1 MERKILQ
8 RMEQLE
14 KIKKGLEK
22 RLQGVQIRKVECKKI
37 RGHYRYYLDQKYVGK
52 QEITALKRLVEEE
65 YYAKLLPEI
74 EKQIANLRKALR
86 NIDEFNLEK
95 IYNDMHAG
103 KRKLIMTG
111 ILSREEKIRRFAEEI
126 YEGKPIEDDRTEI
139 YTNKGERVRSK
150 SEKII
155 ADHFERRGILYRYE
169 KPVYLM
175 VDGQMKPFY
184 PDFTVM
190 NKRTAKIFYVEHF
203 GMMDDSVYYNGTLR
217 KLDIYEKNDILIGRD
232 LLMFHETGKRALDM
246 KNIDKYIDEYRV

>member
-74 EKQIANLRKALR
+74 EKQIANLRKALQ
-86 NIDEFNLEK
+86 NIDELNLEK

-103 KRKLIMTG
+103 KRKLITTG
-111 ILSREEKIRRFAEEI
+111 ILSRE
-126 YEGKPIEDDRTEI
+126 
-139 YTNKGERVRSK
+139 
-150 SEKII
+150 
-155 ADHFERRGILYRYE
+155 E

-246 KNIDKYIDEYRV
+246 KNIDKYIDEYMV

>member
-52 QEITALKRLVEEE
+52 QEITALKRL
-65 YYAKLLPEI
+65 
-74 EKQIANLRKALR
+74 
-86 NIDEFNLEK
+86 EK

-103 KRKLIMTG
+103 KRKLITTG
-111 ILSREEKIRRFAEEI
+111 ILSREEKIRRFAEET

-184 PDFTVM
+184 PDFTVL

-246 KNIDKYIDEYRV
+246 KNIDKYIDEYMV